1 MSDFARVDYEYGVWD
16 GDYLVRR
23 FKTLEEA
30 KWFADSK
37 FLKVKKFNFID
48 WNIYQKRISILIR
61 NFNIELVF
69 FN

>member
-37 FLKVKKFNFID
+37 FLKVK
-48 WNIYQKRISILIR
+48 
-61 NFNIELVF
+61 
-69 FN
+69 